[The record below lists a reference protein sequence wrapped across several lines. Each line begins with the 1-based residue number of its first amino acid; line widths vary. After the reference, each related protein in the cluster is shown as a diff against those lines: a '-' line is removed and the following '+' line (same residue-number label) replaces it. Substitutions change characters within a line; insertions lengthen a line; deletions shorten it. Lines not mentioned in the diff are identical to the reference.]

1 MSSPVIPV
9 VFATDE
15 NYVPYC
21 GVAVSSLIHNACRN
35 NLYEISVLYD
45 HLSDASCR
53 RLEQQSTDY
62 AHVRCIC
69 IHDYIT
75 ELKVQ
80 EYNHLTIASA
90 YRLIIPDVLSQYEK
104 ILYLDSDI
112 VVDTDIAELYNT
124 DIGENILGAV
134 HGYFKKDDGEFML
147 KHITQTL
154 GIDVNNFFN
163 AGILLMNR
171 KALKE
176 NKVTEKCFSLLSKR
190 TDLYFMDQ
198 CAMNIVCEGK
208 VFFLPEKWNF
218 EWQYLFSAEEHGFKE
233 MNHLGIIHYDGIEKP
248 WDYPGQVL
256 AEKFWSYARK
266 TIFYEEILQ
275 TAQIKSTRAV
285 LEVFGGIGKFRNI
298 AVYGAGNAGKRYVDK
313 ILSLKLCNIVSW
325 VDKNY
330 GKIQETK
337 LQVESV
343 ETLFEREFDHVVIA
357 IENKAVS
364 EEVEKMLVMK
374 GVPEEKVIRIC

>member
-1 MSSPVIPV
+1 MSKSVIPV

-21 GVAVSSLIHNACRN
+21 GVAVSSLIRNACPSN
-35 NLYEISVLYD
+35 EYEISVLYD
-45 HLSDASCR
+45 HLTAASII
-53 RLEQQSTDY
+53 RLEQQSIDY
-62 AHVRCIC
+62 VHVRCVC

-75 ELKVQ
+75 DLKVL

-90 YRLIIPDVLSQYEK
+90 YRLIIPEVLSQYEK
-104 ILYLDSDI
+104 VLYLDSDI
-112 VVDTDIAELYNT
+112 VVDADIAELYHT
-124 DIGENILGAV
+124 KIGGNILGAV
-134 HGYFKKDDGEFML
+134 HGYFKKDDDEFMY

-154 GIDVNNFFN
+154 GIAVDSFFN
-163 AGILLMNR
+163 AGILLMNI

-176 NKVTEKCFSLLSKR
+176 NRVTEKCFSLLSKR

-208 VFFLPEKWNF
+208 VYFLPEKWNF
-218 EWQYLFSAEEHGFKE
+218 EWQYLFSAEEHARKL
-233 MNHLGIIHYDGIEKP
+233 MDNLGIIHYDGIEKP
-248 WDYPGQVL
+248 WDYPSQIL

-275 TAQIKSTRAV
+275 ASQIKRTKEV

-325 VDKNY
+325 VDRNY
-330 GKIQETK
+330 AKMQGAK
-337 LQVESV
+337 LQIECVESLY
-343 ETLFEREFDHVVIA
+343 EKEFDHVVIA
-357 IENKAVS
+357 IENKSIS
-364 EEVEKMLVMK
+364 EEVEQMLVMNGIPK
-374 GVPEEKVIRIC
+374 EKLVRIC

>member
-1 MSSPVIPV
+1 MNKPVIPV

-21 GVAVSSLIHNACRN
+21 GVAISSLIQNACCN
-35 NLYEISVLYD
+35 NLYKIYVFYD
-45 HLSDASCR
+45 NLSDASRR

-69 IHDYIT
+69 IHDYIS
-75 ELKVQ
+75 ELQVQ

-90 YRLIIPDVLSQYEK
+90 YRLIIPEVLSQYEK

-112 VVDTDIAELYNT
+112 VVDADITELYNT
-124 DIGENILGAV
+124 DIGDNTLGAV
-134 HGYFKKDDGEFML
+134 HGYFKKDDSEFMY

-154 GIDVNNFFN
+154 GIAVDNFFN

-171 KALKE
+171 KALND
-176 NKVTEKCFSLLSKR
+176 NKVTEKCFSLLAKR

-218 EWQYLFSAEEHGFKE
+218 EWQYLFSAEEHGSKA
-233 MNHLGIIHYDGIEKP
+233 MDHLGIIHYDGIEKP
-248 WDYPGQVL
+248 WDYPGQVF

-275 TAQIKSTRAV
+275 SAQIKSTRSV

-325 VDKNY
+325 VDQNY
-330 GKIQETK
+330 EKIQETK

-357 IENKAVS
+357 IENKTVS

-374 GVPEEKVIRIC
+374 GIQEEKVIRIC